1 VDFDLDTVLLT
12 LGKETGDVWTAR
24 NAVEGVQV
32 FGGIGS
38 GKTSGSGRR
47 LAMKY
52 LQASF
57 GGLVLTVKP
66 DEADL
71 WKAYCQEAGR
81 SQDLILV
88 QPGGAHRFNFLN
100 YESDS
105 DSGEVFTQ
113 NIVQVLKTVIRAG
126 DEKSSGK
133 SDDGFWEAALD
144 LLIYN
149 TIDLCL
155 LAYSTVSVQKLYDI
169 VQSAA
174 RGDKENPDGEP
185 TAFEQAFLTAKET
198 IENLDEAWHESLRD
212 PDNAWNARL
221 VSLEVAREKAIPQI
235 RLYKFVHQFFIETYR
250 QLAEKTRS
258 IIDFS
263 FSSFLYNLLREP
275 AYSLFCSGSSTF
287 KPEDTLDGKIILL
300 NLPVKNFHRV
310 GRDCQILFK
319 YIWQRAMERR
329 DIRENGR
336 PVFLWAD
343 EAQHFLHEH
352 DAEFQAT
359 ARSSRVATVYLT
371 QNLPNYYAAMGG
383 EKSEYRVKSFLG
395 TLATKI
401 FHANSDIETN
411 KYASDLIGEIFFDDV
426 SRSSTVSGEFSS
438 TRSMSMRLEKA
449 VRAEEFTTLK
459 TGSPKN
465 DHTSTAY
472 LHCQGTRFSTGGPY
486 IKVKF
491 KQKS

>member
-1 VDFDLDTVLLT
+1 
-12 LGKETGDVWTAR
+12 
-24 NAVEGVQV
+24 
-32 FGGIGS
+32 
-38 GKTSGSGRR
+38 
-47 LAMKY
+47 M
-52 LQASF
+52 
-57 GGLVLTVKP
+57 
-66 DEADL
+66 
-71 WKAYCQEAGR
+71 
-81 SQDLILV
+81 
-88 QPGGAHRFNFLN
+88 
-100 YESDS
+100 
-105 DSGEVFTQ
+105 
-113 NIVQVLKTVIRAG
+113 
-126 DEKSSGK
+126 
-133 SDDGFWEAALD
+133 D